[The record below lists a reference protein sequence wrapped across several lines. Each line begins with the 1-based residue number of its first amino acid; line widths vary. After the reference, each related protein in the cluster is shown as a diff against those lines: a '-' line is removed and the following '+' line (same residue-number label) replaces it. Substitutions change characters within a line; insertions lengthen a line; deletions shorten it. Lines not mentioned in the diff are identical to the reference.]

1 MSNPNQEVEAGTPL
15 ATNRTLDIVVSLLF
29 IALASVFMFDSWK
42 IGIGWLEGQGPAS
55 GFFPF
60 YVSLF
65 MGLASVVNLQRALI
79 RAESD
84 GEETFVASLELM
96 RVLMVLGPTLVYVA
110 AIQYLGIYVSSAIF
124 ITLFLAVSR
133 APLWQIAFVGVGTA
147 FVLFMMFEV
156 WFLVPLPKG
165 PLEAALGF

>member
-1 MSNPNQEVEAGTPL
+1 MSHQNEEVQAGTPL

-29 IALASVFMFDSWK
+29 IALSSVFMLDSWRY
-42 IGIGWLEGQGPAS
+42 GVGWIEGEGPAS

-60 YVSLF
+60 YISLF
-65 MGLASVVNLQRALI
+65 MGLASVVNLQRALVRI
-79 RAESD
+79 EPD
-84 GEETFVASLELM
+84 GEGIFVHAGEFV
-96 RVLMVLGPTLVYVA
+96 RVLMVLIPTLIYVLA
-110 AIQYLGIYVSSAIF
+110 VQYLGIYVASAIF

-133 APLWQIAFVGVGTA
+133 SPLWQVAVIGVATAIA
-147 FVLFMMFEV
+147 LFMMFEV

>member
-1 MSNPNQEVEAGTPL
+1 MSNPNQEAETGSPL

-29 IALASVFMFDSWK
+29 IALASVFMYDSWK
-42 IGIGWLEGQGPAS
+42 QGIGWLEGQGPAS

-65 MGLASVVNLQRALI
+65 MALASAVNLQRAFLHT
-79 RAESD
+79 EPD
-84 GEETFVASLELM
+84 GDETFVASLQLV
-96 RVLMVLGPTLVYVA
+96 RVLMVLVPTLLYVF
-110 AIQYLGIYVSSAIF
+110 AIQYLGIYVASAIF

-133 APLWQIAFVGVGTA
+133 APLWQIAVVGVGTSLA
-147 FVLFMMFEV
+147 LFMMFEV

>member
-1 MSNPNQEVEAGTPL
+1 MSNPNQEAEAGTPL

-29 IALASVFMFDSWK
+29 IALASVFMYDSWK

-65 MGLASVVNLQRALI
+65 MGLASVVNLQRALV
-79 RAESD
+79 RAEHD
-84 GEETFVASLELM
+84 GEETFVASLEFM
-96 RVLMVLGPTLVYVA
+96 RVLMVLVPTLIYVL

-133 APLWQIAFVGVGTA
+133 SPLWQVAFVGIGTA

>member
-1 MSNPNQEVEAGTPL
+1 MSNPNQEAEAGSPL

-29 IALASVFMFDSWK
+29 IALASIFMYDSWK

-65 MGLASVVNLQRALI
+65 MGLASMVNLQRAVTH
-79 RAESD
+79 AEPE
-84 GEETFVASLELM
+84 GEETFVASLQFM
-96 RVLMVLGPTLVYVA
+96 RVLMVLLPTLLYVF
-110 AIQYLGIYVSSAIF
+110 AIQFLGIYVASAIF

-133 APLWQIAFVGVGTA
+133 SPLWQVAFVGVGVSLA
-147 FVLFMMFEV
+147 LFMMFEV

-165 PLEAALGF
+165 PLEAAIGF